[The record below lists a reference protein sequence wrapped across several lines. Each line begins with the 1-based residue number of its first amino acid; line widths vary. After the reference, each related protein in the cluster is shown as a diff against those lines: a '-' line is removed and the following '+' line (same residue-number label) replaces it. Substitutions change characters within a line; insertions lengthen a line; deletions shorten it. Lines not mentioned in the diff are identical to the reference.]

1 MSVLAKVWDAIEA
14 ELSFPGPWT
23 FDDFPSFLASAS
35 PFAKQLQNFL
45 NITACQLVTDERP
58 ECKGVEK
65 VVGLTPDELREW
77 ERASWIM
84 SIDRKDKDAVMECPP
99 NWDCNDLHRIASY
112 GGTQTW
118 KYGEKVPSGYM
129 NWYFTYHQWNV
140 AIMSAYMVVV
150 LRLEDL
156 WPGHSAELWPYFYY
170 IYTTDYG
177 KLLVDSY
184 IDSNADMPSA
194 CAAALRS
201 NDQDQTQRLYGLLN
215 MPDMWSIFQAWDWA
229 VELLGTVNP
238 AQARERLKA
247 EIMMHTIAETGAFDR
262 LGHPLWTPAQRKV
275 AYEQLLFPA
284 NAARPNWDDTL
295 MKNYWQFYLNYQWF
309 HVPDPTKPPS
319 STNPPTPVQ
328 DPSMQAGKPNPYD
341 IAGYRGMLP
350 YAPKP
355 KLAHQRIGGSGDT
368 KDPNAKPVCVP
379 HKGLLEE
386 TIPVIGA
393 VIGGAVGLIFM
404 PGRISKVSAAV
415 TLGGFGFFY
424 LSNAY
429 GWDAFQAWY
438 YGTDTSGGTAA
449 QILSVG
455 APVTGIT
462 FLYDLELVPEALD
475 IGEVWVAAGAGVL
488 GYVMLF
494 PILSPVLSITG
505 SLSTVL
511 TAPIAF
517 LERVVEAF
525 TSGCVEAMV
534 SGDCLCENASVKDK
548 LAESILVDIYGVT
561 DDQLTMRRACMR
573 HQMTL
578 GDWGSDP
585 QHIGTCDPTT
595 HNQTNP
601 MACLP
606 STEYTDYNMDPK
618 NTLAWGMYQQIK
630 PCLDPDNPVFL
641 PARDVDKQCASQG
654 PHFRFIDGQCID
666 FSVDANT
673 HQ

>member
-45 NITACQLVTDERP
+45 NITACQLVTDDRP

-77 ERASWIM
+77 ERVSWIM
-84 SIDRKDKDAVMECPP
+84 SIDRKDKDQTMQCPKD
-99 NWDCNDLHRIASY
+99 WDCTLPGFWRY
-112 GGTQTW
+112 L
-118 KYGEKVPSGYM
+118 PSGPVWQPTSQLSM
-129 NWYFTYHQWNV
+129 TNHEWNV
-140 AIMSAYMVVV
+140 AIMSSYMCVV

-156 WPGHSAELWPYFYY
+156 WSQHSAELWPYFYY
-170 IYTTDYG
+170 MYDTSYG
-177 KLLVDSY
+177 KLLVESF
-184 IDSNADMPSA
+184 IDANPGIPAD
-194 CAAALRS
+194 CVAALRQ
-201 NDQDQTQRLYGLLN
+201 NYTDDMQRKYGLLN
-215 MPDMWSIFQAWDWA
+215 QPDLASVAWAWDWTL
-229 VELLGTVNP
+229 ELRAWLDP
-238 AQARERLKA
+238 IAARNTLKN
-247 EIMMHTIAETGAFDR
+247 ELRMHTIAETSAFAR
-262 LGHPLWTPAQRKV
+262 LGHPLWTPTQRKT
-275 AYEQLLFPA
+275 AYEQLLFPI
-284 NAARPNWDDTL
+284 NGPGKWDDTVL
-295 MKNYWQFYLNYQWF
+295 KDYWQFYLQYGWF

-319 STNPPTPVQ
+319 STNPPTPVE
-328 DPSMQAGKPNPYD
+328 DPSATAGKKNPYD
-341 IAGYRGMLP
+341 VAGYRGMLP
-350 YAPKP
+350 YAPEP

-368 KDPNAKPVCVP
+368 KDPNAKSVCVP
-379 HKGLLEE
+379 HKGALEE
-386 TIPVIGA
+386 AIPTIGA
-393 VIGGAVGLIFM
+393 VIGGAIGVIFM
-404 PGRISKVSAAV
+404 PGRISKISAAV

-438 YGTDTSGGTAA
+438 YGTNTAGGTAA

-455 APVTGIT
+455 APVTGVT

-475 IGEVWVAAGAGVL
+475 IGEVWAAAGAGVL
-488 GYVMLF
+488 GYVILF
-494 PILSPVLSITG
+494 PIISPVLSITG

-585 QHIGTCDPTT
+585 LHIGSCDPTT

-601 MACLP
+601 LACLP

-618 NTLAWGMYQQIK
+618 NTMAWGMYQEIK

-641 PARDVDKQCASQG
+641 PARDIDKQCASRG
-654 PHFRFIDGQCID
+654 PHFRFIDGQCVD
-666 FSVDANT
+666 FSVDGNYP
-673 HQ
+673 